1 MLFKRSLLCLTISAA
16 LPFYACAEN
25 ITPAKDLPDN
35 EEEVEFND
43 QFLLNGSANID
54 INRFSHG
61 NPVLPGTY
69 RTKINLN
76 GKLKSTVEVTFKDNG
91 TPRATPC
98 ITKLLL
104 SQSGVD
110 TSTLP
115 DGPEDDESCV
125 DIKKSFAGATVREG
139 ANKRGNSSRLTQSF
153 HFFMFEPI
161 F

>member
-1 MLFKRSLLCLTISAA
+1 MSYDKCSIA
-16 LPFYACAEN
+16 FYACAEN

-115 DGPEDDESCV
+115 DGPEDDETCV
-125 DIKKSFAGATVREG
+125 DIKNLSLALRLAMTV
-139 ANKRGNSSRLTQSF
+139 ASRLWILIF
-153 HFFMFEPI
+153 PRFMC
-161 F
+161 

>member
-1 MLFKRSLLCLTISAA
+1 MKKRSSLTIN
-16 LPFYACAEN
+16 F
-25 ITPAKDLPDN
+25 
-35 EEEVEFND
+35 F
-43 QFLLNGSANID
+43 LNGSANID

-115 DGPEDDESCV
+115 DGPEDDETCV
-125 DIKKSFAGATVREG
+125 DIKNLSLALRLAMTV
-139 ANKRGNSSRLTQSF
+139 ASRLWILIF
-153 HFFMFEPI
+153 PRFMC
-161 F
+161 